1 MKLRVR
7 RLGLSSWAQWQSG
20 IVSWALCIARW
31 QFFSNCFQA
40 KALVDSLYHA
50 YKKGTTFE
58 PLSSFVK
65 IVWIREQQVH
75 RFQFCFHEFHEY
87 ISVIKD
93 VHIVVDLFKISSVCT
108 SKGRMYV
115 RAETELSP
123 TCEIFFAKGFVH
135 SICHTFLAG
144 VTLYFYRNITRRWN
158 ITLGVFNTCLNT
170 WYFGPRLKHFCQFLA
185 LIIDKTLN
193 SKP

>member
-93 VHIVVDLFKISSVCT
+93 VHIVVDLVKISSVCT

-115 RAETELSP
+115 RAETEFLQHVKFSSLKGLVTQYAIPFLLGSP
-123 TCEIFFAKGFVH
+123 CTSIGILLGDEILHWDSLTPVWIHDILGQDWSTFV
-135 SICHTFLAG
+135 
-144 VTLYFYRNITRRWN
+144 
-158 ITLGVFNTCLNT
+158 
-170 WYFGPRLKHFCQFLA
+170 
-185 LIIDKTLN
+185 N
-193 SKP
+193 SLH